1 MVAPSTVAGLETTR
15 HSGPNSIGIDTLYE
29 PNDRI
34 SDVFLHGR
42 SVPEDFIAYKSCFL
56 GGTVDFYPNFSQLQ
70 PQELRCL
77 PNGRTMHCRAKA
89 FVAGSMNISTSLMT
103 ISTSADL
110 STEEYVSGTRC
121 CFVVPK
127 RLWTHGGSIERST
140 LPSGKKKTFRDDGK
154 SDLAIIPVVL
164 DESFLPWEGEH
175 AAVFQRRQSA
185 DFRECNSDSG
195 KCGQQFQRVVQAL

>member
-1 MVAPSTVAGLETTR
+1 MSHVCRYPELRSLILCYLPRRFTIVANVVG
-15 HSGPNSIGIDTLYE
+15 HSG
-29 PNDRI
+29 
-34 SDVFLHGR
+34 FL
-42 SVPEDFIAYKSCFL
+42 SK
-56 GGTVDFYPNFSQLQ
+56 FYQLQ
-70 PQELRCL
+70 PQGQGVCPTAAQCTDRS
-77 PNGRTMHCRAKA
+77 KA
-89 FVAGSMNISTSLMT
+89 FVAGSMNISTSLVT

-121 CFVVPK
+121 CFVIPK